1 MKVKRLFF
9 TFVIF
14 SIIAAGLWS
23 QEAEV
28 EAEAE
33 VETTVTNLYNLED
46 LLSATQMNHPELLK
60 LQEEYKRS
68 LLDVKDAWW
77 SLGPTVDLQA
87 SGTYML
93 NPPLGAMYINTDDI
107 INAIQ
112 WNGVKPRNSGQRIKI
127 YDGMENTL
135 YNFELT
141 LTQPVFT
148 WGKITNA
155 IKLYK
160 QVSEIKLS
168 QITQQTAQ
176 LETELKTRLISLYYL
191 NKILE
196 IIDEEETYTD
206 RMVEVSEN
214 AEKVGMLLHQDVV
227 DAKIQAKELE
237 IAKQDL
243 LEQINDQLLEL
254 KRTSGIELLSL
265 DDINFDF
272 VTELEESFTSLMEKD
287 PSELESQALS
297 GNQSSIKILTQLEG
311 VSQTAEK
318 IARGYENWK
327 PDLALQMSGGY
338 SGSRFPLFEPNWRRK
353 DDYSLNISIG
363 LKATIW
369 DGGKKVR
376 DVSRKVSESETA
388 QINKAN
394 ARSTISKT
402 FNSQW
407 NAAQVCK
414 MKIEYQELKI
424 ESAAA
429 KISQKEQIYESGY
442 GSETDVLSAKIER
455 CNAQIEKEKQAL
467 TRAAACLTIEYL
479 IK

>member
-1 MKVKRLFF
+1 MKVKRIFF

-28 EAEAE
+28 EAE
-33 VETTVTNLYNLED
+33 VETPVTNLYNLED

-135 YNFELT
+135 YNFEFT

-272 VTELEESFTSLMEKD
+272 VAELEESFASLMEKD